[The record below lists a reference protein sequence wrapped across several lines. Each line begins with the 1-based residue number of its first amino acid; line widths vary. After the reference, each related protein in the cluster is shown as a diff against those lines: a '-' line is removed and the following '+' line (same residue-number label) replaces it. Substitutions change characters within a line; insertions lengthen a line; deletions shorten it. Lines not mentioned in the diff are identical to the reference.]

1 MLGNS
6 SGYWSP
12 NSDFEDVEVLWP
24 EPKRFVVNSL
34 EIQEIFLWFTYILR
48 EITFCEEK
56 TSKTVINEF
65 IGNFSRLKFTKI
77 KISNVYN
84 IQNS

>member
-34 EIQEIFLWFTYILR
+34 EIQEIFLR
-48 EITFCEEK
+48 
-56 TSKTVINEF
+56 F
-65 IGNFSRLKFTKI
+65 IFYVKSIFVNRKLQKLS
-77 KISNVYN
+77 
-84 IQNS
+84 